1 MFSKMKKMRKSF
13 LVKTIIL
20 AVALTLS
27 VSSQAEARRIISQ
40 SGYML
45 DNGCAMI
52 TTTYG
57 YYLFG
62 ILLWTSEGAPDIA
75 C

>member
-1 MFSKMKKMRKSF
+1 MKKMRKSF

-27 VSSQAEARRIISQ
+27 VSSQAEARRIIGQ
-40 SGYML
+40 SGYQTS
-45 DNGCAMI
+45 DGCFLI
-52 TTTYG
+52 VTTYG

-62 ILLWTSEGAPDIA
+62 VLLWTSESHDRG

>member
-1 MFSKMKKMRKSF
+1 MKNSKKGFVVF
-13 LVKTIIL
+13 LTVLFLSL
-20 AVALTLS
+20 ANI
-27 VSSQAEARRIISQ
+27 QKAEARKVISQ
-40 SGYML
+40 SSYSL
-45 DNGCAMI
+45 QNGCAMI

-62 ILLWTSEGAPDIA
+62 ILLWTSEESDTV